1 MKRFLILL
9 FILCACFASAL
20 AIRDFLNSVDYNG
33 LNLISLGIA
42 SFNIQYTVNTGIN
55 FGIAGDASFSRQLLL
70 SVIAIV
76 VCLSI
81 IIWGLRTKQKWSVAT
96 AGLFA
101 GGGLANAYER
111 ISFGGVFD
119 YINFSNVVFDN
130 PFSFNLAD
138 IYIFF
143 GLLTFLFAPKET
155 HDPADGPLPEN
166 VIKSLAKLTGNFAVA
181 ICLLVSCIYTSWQIL
196 SQSDFFYEYIYDL
209 NNLEGH
215 ISEFAPQNV
224 NKSGFEMTTKDE
236 RLRIFSE
243 ISKSV
248 NSDGDGLKDITY
260 EYPGSTDVN
269 NFLIS
274 SEINHLQD
282 VADLISKLK
291 PIGAITASFLFAF
304 YAFCWIYKV
313 SRYQY
318 FWRPPGVLSSL
329 FQVMLLAVICIAATF
344 IIGPQKAFYLLH
356 ELAFSGKSQWFF
368 YYQESLMV
376 MLLPEVVFANIA
388 IMIGLITVIT
398 WVILNFIIRRMLI

>member
-1 MKRFLILL
+1 MKRFLVLCL
-9 FILCACFASAL
+9 ILCACFVSAL
-20 AIRDFLNSVDYNG
+20 SLRDLLNSIDYNG
-33 LNLISLGIA
+33 VNLISLGIA
-42 SFNIQYTVNTGIN
+42 SFKIQYTINTGVN

-70 SVIAIV
+70 SIIAVII
-76 VCLSI
+76 CLSI
-81 IIWGLRTKQKWSVAT
+81 IIWGLRTKQKWSAAT

-143 GLLTFLFAPKET
+143 GLLCFLFAPRET
-155 HDPADGPLPEN
+155 HDPADGPIPEN
-166 VIKSLAKLTGNFAVA
+166 GIKSLAKLTGNFGVS
-181 ICLLVSCIYTSWQIL
+181 ICLLMSSIYISWQVL
-196 SQSDFFYEYIYDL
+196 TQSNFFYEYIYDL
-209 NNLEGH
+209 NKLEGH

-224 NKSGFEMTTKDE
+224 SKSGFEMTTKDE
-236 RLRIFSE
+236 RLRIFNE
-243 ISKSV
+243 IAKSISS
-248 NSDGDGLKDITY
+248 NSVGLKDIKY
-260 EYPGSTDVN
+260 EYPGSEDAYY
-269 NFLIS
+269 FLTS

-304 YAFCWIYKV
+304 YAFSWIYKV

-318 FWRPPGVLSSL
+318 FWRPPGVLSSV
-329 FQVMLLAVICIAATF
+329 FQVMLLAAICISATF

-356 ELAFSGKSQWFF
+356 ELVFSGKSQWFF

-388 IMIGLITVIT
+388 IMIGVIT
-398 WVILNFIIRRMLI
+398 GITWIILNFIIRRMLI